1 MPTTG
6 DVQIDA
12 IINIG
17 AKVFTLIKEENAPL
31 ITTASVAANA
41 LRGWYLVLEC
51 SLKVRQYPRAEVYR
65 VTKTKSCRDFE
76 ACLVYIASAV
86 KSTALTQ
93 LRTGA

>member
-41 LRGWYLVLEC
+41 LRGWYLVLKC
-51 SLKVRQYPRAEVYR
+51 SLKVGQYPRAEVYR

-76 ACLVYIASAV
+76 ARLVYIASAV
-86 KSTALTQ
+86 KSTQ